1 MNHLRVFV
9 TSCRWL
15 QHPSEET
22 GGDGINIMW
31 LYHTACPFS
40 GTHALNCAYAVIIYL
55 DERLRWNIFTHI
67 CQKLVKIKKNC
78 QRLSPKN
85 SLKMPPSALPS
96 PSGG

>member
-67 CQKLVKIKKNC
+67 CQKLVKD
-78 QRLSPKN
+78 
-85 SLKMPPSALPS
+85 
-96 PSGG
+96 